1 MLSQFTAPK
10 TKPKPKGAPNDATKA
25 TPKAGESACTLGM
38 IRGGVLDQRQDF
50 ATQIKHRSNMYSAEV
65 TNIFY
70 YEHIQIANDR
80 RICRTPISRGECFS
94 VRNTSYAEKT
104 FQEGVGASFR
114 GGGHERPAA
123 SFSLSGLQSRFVMRI
138 A

>member
-65 TNIFY
+65 TNIFI
-70 YEHIQIANDR
+70 HLFRHFSVGLALGMCCFVVHGFGIPGFFFPLIRWRR
-80 RICRTPISRGECFS
+80 RI
-94 VRNTSYAEKT
+94 RNRN
-104 FQEGVGASFR
+104 FR
-114 GGGHERPAA
+114 GW
-123 SFSLSGLQSRFVMRI
+123 GLGIS
-138 A
+138 